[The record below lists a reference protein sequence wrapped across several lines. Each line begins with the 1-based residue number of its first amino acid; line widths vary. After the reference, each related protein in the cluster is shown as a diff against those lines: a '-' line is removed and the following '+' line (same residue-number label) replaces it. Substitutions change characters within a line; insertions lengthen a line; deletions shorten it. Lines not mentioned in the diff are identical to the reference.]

1 MAHDNDITKMDRK
14 ESTDKCM
21 VSVCLHG
28 VKLKDEK
35 NLPLMVDLAKTFN
48 SASRC
53 AFKRFEYIGLNGML
67 KSHREPNKRAFK
79 FRDVPMV
86 DGKPVCF
93 DKPVGMSDEMWLNM
107 RLESYKR
114 KVNLSHKA
122 NPFWQIDKDL
132 GSPIL
137 GTERIV
143 GEWVKSNGYVLDS
156 NLLHNAILD
165 GLKNYKSFERQVSKF
180 KTGKANP
187 SFGDVQNRSKRRID
201 KDEFQLTRNASFTV
215 VGSASQ
221 KGNPKFRF
229 NVADSTFTFTYQRRK
244 IEFDFSAHHF
254 SRNSFKKV
262 SNIVKCMENGSLPVT
277 VTLKR
282 TGKGNSFE
290 VTMTCSQSQLSKCI
304 GEDKSRKDNIVSG
317 IWVGGDIIHHNIVD
331 KSNGKVLHSRTYRMD
346 EQSGEKRCA
355 KQMEYLKYNG
365 DYKTLSKTRK
375 HLNNRISNTTHNLLK
390 KIFNICRSHGV
401 SEVVVEKPSTMT
413 NGKFN
418 NSLIGFNKYDIEN
431 GTGKACFMN
440 PSKFNAIVKNHCA
453 RNLMEFKQVDGEFIQ
468 TKAVLESKTMKEA
481 IGNAGLEMVSR
492 ANSKTGKTSLTDLA
506 LEMSLDPSMLDWVGH
521 LLHNKR
527 SRQARIELKRAF
539 QARAV
544 ERAVRLVDNRSSRIQ
559 A

>member
-1 MAHDNDITKMDRK
+1 MARNDMEKKDNRSET
-14 ESTDKCM
+14 TDKCM

-28 VKLKDEK
+28 VKLRDESD
-35 NLPLMVDLAKTFN
+35 LPLTVDLAKTFN

-53 AFKRFEYIGLNGML
+53 AFKRFKDIGLNGML
-67 KSHREPNKRAFK
+67 KSHREPSKRAFK
-79 FRDVPMV
+79 FRDVPLV

-93 DKPVGMSDEMWLNM
+93 NKPDGMSDEMWLNM
-107 RLESYKR
+107 RLEAYKR
-114 KVNLSHKA
+114 KVNSHKA

-143 GEWVKSNGYVLDS
+143 SEWAKSNGYVLDS

-180 KTGKANP
+180 KTGKVNP

-229 NVADSTFTFTYQRRK
+229 NVDDSTFTFTYQRRK

-254 SRNSFKKV
+254 SRNSLKKV
-262 SNIVKCMENGSLPVT
+262 SRIVEMMESKKLPVT

-282 TGKGNSFE
+282 IGKGNSFE
-290 VTMTCSQSQLSKCI
+290 VTLTCSQSQLSKCI
-304 GEDKSRKDNIVSG
+304 GDDKNRKDNIVSG

-331 KSNGKVLHSRTYRMD
+331 KSSRRTLYSKTYRM
-346 EQSGEKRCA
+346 EELSGGKRCA
-355 KQMEYLKYNG
+355 KQMESLKYSG
-365 DYKTLSKTRK
+365 DYKTLSKARK

-390 KIFNICRSHGV
+390 KVFNINKAHNVGA
-401 SEVVVEKPSTMT
+401 VVVEKPSSMT
-413 NGKFN
+413 KRKFN
-418 NSLIGFNKYDIEN
+418 NSLIGFDKYDVEN
-431 GTGKACFMN
+431 GTGESCFMN
-440 PSKFNAIVKNHCA
+440 PSKFNAIVKSHCA
-453 RNLMEFKQVDGEFIQ
+453 RNLMEFKQVNGEFIQ
-468 TKAVLESKTMKEA
+468 TKAVLESKTMGEA

-492 ANSKTGKTSLTDLA
+492 TDSEKGKTSLTDLA

-527 SRQARIELKRAF
+527 NRQARIELKRAF

-544 ERAVRLVDNRSSRIQ
+544 ERAVRLVDNRSGSIQ
-559 A
+559 S

>member
-1 MAHDNDITKMDRK
+1 MAHNDMEKKNKSEKT
-14 ESTDKCM
+14 TDKCM

-53 AFKRFEYIGLNGML
+53 AFKRFKDIGLNGML

-86 DGKPVCF
+86 DGRPVCF

-114 KVNLSHKA
+114 KVNSHKA

-143 GEWVKSNGYVLDS
+143 GEWLNNNGYKLDS

-165 GLKNYKSFERQVSKF
+165 GLKNYRSFERQVSNF
-180 KTGKANP
+180 KTGKFNP
-187 SFGDVQNRSKRRID
+187 SFGDMQNRSKKRLD

-229 NVADSTFTFTYQRRK
+229 SVADNTFTFTYQRRR

-254 SRNSFKKV
+254 SKNNLKQV
-262 SNIVKCMENGSLPVT
+262 SRIVEMMESRKLPVT

-282 TGKGNSFE
+282 IGKGNSFE
-290 VTMTCSQSQLSKCI
+290 VTLTCSQSQLSRCI
-304 GEDKSRKDNIVSG
+304 GDDQNRQDNIVSG

-331 KSNGKVLHSRTYRMD
+331 QASGRTLYSKTYRMD
-346 EQSGEKRCA
+346 ELSGEKRCA
-355 KQMEYLKYNG
+355 KQMESLRFNG
-365 DYKTLSKTRK
+365 DYKTLSKARK

-390 KIFNICRSHGV
+390 KVFNINKSHNVGA
-401 SEVVVEKPSTMT
+401 VVVERPSSMT
-413 NGKFN
+413 KRKFN
-418 NSLIGFNKYDIEN
+418 NSLIGFDKYDVEN
-431 GTGKACFMN
+431 GTGAACFMN
-440 PSKFNAIVKNHCA
+440 PTKFNAIVKSHCA
-453 RNLMEFKQVDGEFIQ
+453 RNMMEFKQVNGEFVQ
-468 TKAVLESKTMKEA
+468 TKAVLESKTMGEA

-492 ANSKTGKTSLTDLA
+492 ADSKTGKTSLTDLV
-506 LEMSLDPSMLDWVGH
+506 LKMSLDPSMLDWVGH

-544 ERAVRLVDNRSSRIQ
+544 ERAVRLVDNRSSSILV
-559 A
+559 

>member
-1 MAHDNDITKMDRK
+1 MAHNGTEKKDRS
-14 ESTDKCM
+14 ETTDKCM

-28 VKLKDEK
+28 VKLRDEK

-53 AFKRFEYIGLNGML
+53 AFKRFKDIGLNGML
-67 KSHREPNKRAFK
+67 KSHREPTKRAFQ

-86 DGKPVCF
+86 NGRPVCF

-114 KVNLSHKA
+114 KVNSHQA

-143 GEWVKSNGYVLDS
+143 GEWLDNNGYKLDS

-165 GLKNYKSFERQVSKF
+165 GLKNYKSFERQVSNF
-180 KTGKANP
+180 KTGKFNP
-187 SFGDVQNRSKRRID
+187 SFGDIQNRSKRRID
-201 KDEFQLTRNASFTV
+201 QDEFQLTRNASFTV

-229 NVADSTFTFTYQRRK
+229 NVDDNTFTFTYQRRK

-254 SRNSFKKV
+254 SKNNLKQV
-262 SNIVKCMENGSLPVT
+262 SRIVEMMESRKLPVT

-282 TGKGNSFE
+282 IGKGNSFE
-290 VTMTCSQSQLSKCI
+290 VTLTCSQSQLSRCI
-304 GEDKSRKDNIVSG
+304 GEDQNCKDNNIVSG

-331 KSNGKVLHSRTYRMD
+331 QTSGRTLYSKTYRMD
-346 EQSGEKRCA
+346 ELSGEKRCA
-355 KQMEYLKYNG
+355 KQMESLRFNG
-365 DYKTLSKTRK
+365 DYKTLSKARK

-390 KIFNICRSHGV
+390 KVFNINKAHNVGS
-401 SEVVVEKPSTMT
+401 VVVEKPSSMT
-413 NGKFN
+413 KRKFN
-418 NSLIGFNKYDIEN
+418 NSLIGFDKYDVEN
-431 GTGKACFMN
+431 GTGAACFMN
-440 PSKFNAIVKNHCA
+440 PTKFNAMVKSHCA
-453 RNLMEFKQVDGEFIQ
+453 RNMMEFKQVNGEFIQ
-468 TKAVLESKTMKEA
+468 TKAVLESKTMGEA

-492 ANSKTGKTSLTDLA
+492 ADSKTGKTSLTDLA

-544 ERAVRLVDNRSSRIQ
+544 ERAVRLVDNRSSSILV
-559 A
+559 